1 MTLQGY
7 YNRFDAADRYDELLF
22 RASKGLQSAELNEVQ
37 STLIDRL
44 TRIANAVFRDGTVIS
59 GTPPLIDA
67 TTGATTCPDSRIYI
81 RGAVREVPARTF
93 TIPTTGLVRIGVFLQ
108 SAELTENDDSSLR
121 DPAPGTRNYN
131 EPGAGR
137 LRVTPVWG
145 REGELTGDFFSVYIV
160 VNGTLFTQTT
170 ADTDNAFYEALA
182 RYDRESNGNYIVQG
196 LAVLA
201 LGSGVFSVS
210 EGVGNI
216 FGYKV
221 DKPSASR
228 LTYADDP
235 DLEEVTSEPDT
246 YVDSSTAIQL
256 NRYPVQQILSV
267 VATLEKTVTLTR
279 GGASGG
285 QDTLPDVSVASVL
298 EVKMGATTYTATTD
312 YFLNGD
318 KIDWSPAGSEPS
330 PGSTYTVTYRYL
342 TSVTPQNVNLNAGTF
357 TVDSAV
363 AGTLILT
370 DYRWKLPRLDRLCI
384 DRSGNFLRV
393 KGLANR
399 YEPQPPTI
407 PESLL
412 SLATISRTWLGTPA
426 VNNDGIKAIPFS
438 QLQQMRSLISDLF
451 ELVSIERLERNIAS
465 TEPSSKLGVFVDPFL
480 DDDLRDGGISQD
492 AAIVQGVLMLPL
504 LPSPFLP
511 TVNNST
517 DAILPFSE
525 VAVLRQEL
533 VTGNERIN
541 PYQSFDPIGATVV
554 LDPAVD
560 RWTEIDVNLSGFRR
574 RSWWAQRW
582 WFWGWRPNLSNL
594 SVTQDEDSITISGTG
609 TAGTGIGNW
618 VSSRR
623 WWRRLRQA
631 DVNTQPAQFMRQ
643 IPVAFTISGFEA
655 SEQLTQ
661 LRFDGISVLPSP
673 APTAN
678 ASGVLSG
685 TFTIPANVPTGVKAV
700 TCVGS
705 AGTAGQAE
713 FLGEGEEITVTRI
726 RRRRA
731 RRVDPL
737 AQTFRLEQSR
747 WVTSVDV
754 QFKVKG
760 NNANPV
766 VLEIREVELG
776 LPTSISLAEGTVD
789 MSTVS
794 TTGWTRITLDRP
806 VWLQADVEYAMVL
819 LSNDAFHAVALAQG
833 GKYDATAQQFVTSQP
848 YTVGTL
854 LKSSNA
860 STWTPFQE
868 ADLTFKLN
876 AAQFT
881 STSAVV
887 DLGPVAFATASS
899 LTRSGTTATL
909 TSTGIVAKL
918 GLSTG
923 STVVVSGAVQT
934 AYNGAVQVTVV
945 DANTI
950 TFTVAGSPT
959 TPATGTITVAP
970 GLTSD
975 LLTIANIERPTSA
988 TDVSFVYTLT
998 NGNTIN
1004 SGADGRVQLTER
1016 ITQGM
1021 NLAMVLN
1028 GTSTESPYVFA
1039 GTQVV
1044 LGNTPET
1051 ATYVTRAFTCAAN
1064 KRVSVTFE
1072 GLIPASASVVV
1083 EIQKGDGTWQTVS
1096 QTSSVSIGDGWAEFN
1111 HTVSSFTAGGL
1122 TTRVRLT
1129 LNGTPA
1135 ARPLVRQLR
1144 AVVI

>member
-7 YNRFDAADRYDELLF
+7 YNRFDATDRYDELLF
-22 RASKGLQSAELNEVQ
+22 RASKGLQSAELNEIQ

-59 GTPPLIDA
+59 GTPPLINA
-67 TTGATTCPDSRIYI
+67 TTGVTTCPDSRIYI
-81 RGAVREVPARTF
+81 RGAMREVPARTF
-93 TIPTTGLVRIGVFLQ
+93 TIPTSGLVRVGVFLQ
-108 SAELTENDDSSLR
+108 SAELTEDDDSSLR
-121 DPAPGTRNYN
+121 DPTPGTRNYN

-145 REGELTGDFFSVYIV
+145 REGELTGEFFSVYLV
-160 VNGTLFTQTT
+160 VNGVLFTQTT

-196 LAVLA
+196 LTVLA

-221 DKPSASR
+221 DKPSATR
-228 LTYADDP
+228 LTYLDDP
-235 DLEEVTSEPDT
+235 DLEQVTSEPDT
-246 YVDSSTAIQL
+246 YVNNSLAIQL

-279 GGASGG
+279 GGSSGG
-285 QDTLPDVSVASVL
+285 QDALPDVSVASII
-298 EVKMGATTYTATTD
+298 EVKMGGTTYTATTD

-318 KIDWSPAGSEPS
+318 KVDWSPAGAEPS
-330 PGSTYTVTYRYL
+330 PGSTYTVKYRYL
-342 TSVTPQNVNLNAGTF
+342 ASVTPQNVNLDAGTF
-357 TVDSAV
+357 TVDNAV

-370 DYRWKLPRLDRLCI
+370 DYRWKLSRLDRICI
-384 DRSGNFLRV
+384 DRNGNFQLV
-393 KGLANR
+393 KGLASR
-399 YEPQPPTI
+399 YVPQPPII

-426 VNNDGIKAIPFS
+426 VNNDGIKAMPFS
-438 QLQQMRSLISDLF
+438 QLQQMRSLINDLF
-451 ELVSIERLERNIAS
+451 ELVSLERLERNIAS

-492 AAIVQGVLMLPL
+492 AAIVQGVLMLPM

-511 TVNNST
+511 TTNNST
-517 DAILPFSE
+517 DAILPFTE
-525 VAVLRQEL
+525 VSVLRQEL

-541 PYQSFDPIGATVV
+541 PYQSFAPIGAT
-554 LDPAVD
+554 LTLNPAVD
-560 RWTEIDVNLSGFRR
+560 RWTEIDINLSGFRR

-594 SVTQDEDSITISGTG
+594 SVTQDEDSVVITGTG
-609 TAGTGIGNW
+609 TAGTAIGNW

-631 DVNTQPAQFMRQ
+631 DVSTQPAQFMRQ
-643 IPVAFTISGFEA
+643 ISVTFTIAGFA
-655 SEQLTQ
+655 AGEQLTQ

-678 ASGVLSG
+678 GSGVITG

-700 TCVGS
+700 TCLGAS
-705 AGTAGQAE
+705 GTAGQAE
-713 FLGEGEEITVTRI
+713 FLGEGEEITVSRM

-731 RRVDPL
+731 RRIDPI

-747 WVTSVDV
+747 WITSLDV

-760 NNANPV
+760 NAANPV
-766 VLEIREVELG
+766 ILEIRETELG
-776 LPTSISLAEGTVD
+776 LPTSISLADGTIN
-789 MSTVS
+789 MSMVS
-794 TTGWTRITLDRP
+794 TTGWTRITLGRP
-806 VWLQADVEYAMVL
+806 VWLQAGVEYAMVL
-819 LSNDAFHAVALAQG
+819 LSDDALHAVAIAQG

-868 ADLTFKLN
+868 ADLTFRLN
-876 AAQFT
+876 AAQFS
-881 STSAVV
+881 STSWTVS
-887 DLGPVAFATASS
+887 LGPIAFATASS

-909 TSTGIVAKL
+909 TSTDIVSKL

-923 STVVVSGAVQT
+923 STVVLSGAVQT
-934 AYNGAVQVTVV
+934 AYNGAQTITVV

-950 TFTVAGSPT
+950 TFSVAGSPT
-959 TPATGTITVAP
+959 TPATGTINVAP

-988 TDVSFVYTLT
+988 TDVSFVYTLD
-998 NGNTIN
+998 NGTTIS
-1004 SGADGRVQLTER
+1004 SGGDGRVQLTDR

-1021 NLAMVLN
+1021 TLAMVLS
-1028 GTSTESPYVFA
+1028 GTTTESPYVFA

-1044 LGNTPET
+1044 LGNTPT
-1051 ATYVTRAFTCAAN
+1051 SATYVSRAFTCAAN
-1064 KRVSVTFE
+1064 KRVSITYE
-1072 GLIPASASVVV
+1072 GLVPAAASVVV
-1083 EIQKGDGTWQTVS
+1083 EAQKSDGTWQTVS
-1096 QTSSVSIGDGWAEFN
+1096 QTASSSIGDGWVEFN
-1111 HTVSSFTAGGL
+1111 HTVSSFTAGGT